1 MLVTG
6 KEILEVAKK
15 QGFAVPAF
23 NAGSGQLL
31 NAVMDACEEAQSPVM
46 IAIHPDELS
55 FLTDSF
61 VSQVKYLANHSKLPV
76 CIHLDHGASFEQV
89 IHAIQLGFTSVM
101 IDASHLPYEENI
113 TISQKV
119 VEAAHAVGVSVEAE
133 LGTIGDTG
141 NTVEGGV
148 SEVIYTDPKVAQDF
162 IEKTGVDSLAVAIGT
177 AHGIYPKNVEPK
189 LRLDILEEIESLT
202 DLPLVL
208 HGGSSNPDEE
218 ISKAVTMGVN
228 KINISSDIKIVF
240 ANKLREV
247 LNAGNTE
254 IREPNV
260 LFPSCMEETK
270 RVALEKIRLFKSE
283 NKAQYYFES
292 EVTDVKEPVG
302 V

>member
-1 MLVTG
+1 MLVSG
-6 KEILEVAKK
+6 KEILSVAKE

-31 NAVMDACEEAQSPVM
+31 NAVMTACEELQSPVM

-61 VSQVKYLANHSKLPV
+61 VSQVKYLANHSKVPV
-76 CIHLDHGASFEQV
+76 CIHLDHGASYEQV
-89 IHAIQLGFTSVM
+89 IHAIQLGFTSGM
-101 IDASHLPYEENI
+101 IDASHLPYDENVA
-113 TISQKV
+113 ISKKV
-119 VEAAHAVGVSVEAE
+119 VETAHAVGVSVEAE

-177 AHGIYPKNVEPK
+177 AHGIYPKNIDPK
-189 LRLDILEEIESLT
+189 LRLDILEEIEALT

-218 ISKAVTMGVN
+218 IRKAVTMGIN

-240 ANKLREV
+240 ANRLREI
-247 LNAGNTE
+247 LNSGNSE

-260 LFPSCMEETK
+260 LFPSCMEATK
-270 RVALEKIRLFKSE
+270 QVAIEKIKLFKSD
-283 NKAQYYFES
+283 NKAQYYGLRGINES
-292 EVTDVKEPVG
+292 VTL
-302 V
+302 

>member
-1 MLVTG
+1 MLISG
-6 KEILEVAKK
+6 KEILKVAKE

-31 NAVMDACEEAQSPVM
+31 NAVMEACEETQSPVM

-61 VSQVKYLANHSKLPV
+61 VSQVINLANNTKLPV
-76 CIHLDHGASFEQV
+76 CIHLDHGASYEQV
-89 IHAIQLGFTSVM
+89 LHAIQLGFTSVM
-101 IDASHLPYEENI
+101 IDASHLPYEDNVV
-113 TISQKV
+113 ISKKV
-119 VEAAHAVGVSVEAE
+119 ADSAHAVGVSVEAE

-148 SEVIYTDPKVAQDF
+148 SEIIYTDPKVAQDF
-162 IEKTGVDSLAVAIGT
+162 IEKTGVDSLAIAIGT
-177 AHGIYPKNVEPK
+177 AHGIYPKDMDPK
-189 LRLDILEEIESLT
+189 LRLDILEETEKLT
-202 DLPLVL
+202 DIPLVL
-208 HGGSSNPDEE
+208 HGGSSNPNDE

-247 LNAGNTE
+247 LNDGSDE

-260 LFPSCMEETK
+260 LFPPCMEETK
-270 RVALEKIRLFKSE
+270 KVAIEKIKLFKSE
-283 NKAQYYFES
+283 DKAKYY
-292 EVTDVKEPVG
+292 
-302 V
+302 

>member
-6 KEILEVAKK
+6 KEILQVAKE

-31 NAVMDACEEAQSPVM
+31 NAVMEACIEAQSPVM

-61 VSQVKYLANHSKLPV
+61 VAQVKDLASHTKLPV
-76 CIHLDHGASFEQV
+76 CIHLDHGASYEQV
-89 IHAIQLGFTSVM
+89 LHAIQLGFTSVM
-101 IDASHLPYEENI
+101 IDGSHLPYEENVAL
-113 TISQKV
+113 TQKV
-119 VEAAHAVGVSVEAE
+119 VAAAHAVGVSVEAE

-148 SEVIYTDPKVAQDF
+148 SEIIYTDPKVAQDF
-162 IEKTGVDSLAVAIGT
+162 IAKTKVDSLAVAIGT
-177 AHGIYPKNVEPK
+177 AHGIYPKDVDPK
-189 LRLDILEEIESLT
+189 LRLDILEEIATLT

-218 ISKAVTMGVN
+218 ISKAVKLGIN

-240 ANKLREV
+240 ANQLREV
-247 LNAGNTE
+247 LNAGNQE

-260 LFPSCMEETK
+260 LFPTCMEATK
-270 RVALEKIRLFKSE
+270 KVALDKISLFQSKD
-283 NKAQYYFES
+283 KAQYY
-292 EVTDVKEPVG
+292 
-302 V
+302 

>member
-1 MLVTG
+1 MLVSG
-6 KEILEVAKK
+6 KEILEVANKF
-15 QGFAVPAF
+15 GFAVPAF

-31 NAVMDACEEAQSPVM
+31 EAVMQACEETESPVM

-61 VSQVKYLANHSKLPV
+61 VDQVKYYANHSKVPV

-101 IDASHLPYEENI
+101 IDASHKSYEDNI
-113 TISQKV
+113 AITKKV

-141 NTVEGGV
+141 NSIEGGAT
-148 SEVIYTDPKVAQDF
+148 EVIYTDPEVAQDF
-162 IEKTGVDSLAVAIGT
+162 IEKTNVDSLAIAIGT
-177 AHGIYPKNVEPK
+177 AHGIYPKNMKPK
-189 LRLDILEEIESLT
+189 LRLDILQEIEKLVEI
-202 DLPLVL
+202 PLVL

-218 ISKAVTMGVN
+218 ISQSVKLGIN

-240 ANKLREV
+240 ANKLKEI
-247 LNAGNTE
+247 LAASDSE

-260 LFPSCMEETK
+260 MFPECMKETK
-270 RVALEKIRLFKSE
+270 KVAIDKIKLFNSE
-283 NKAQYYFES
+283 GKAKLYFQ
-292 EVTDVKEPVG
+292 
-302 V
+302 

>member
-1 MLVTG
+1 MLVSG
-6 KEILEVAKK
+6 KEILSVAKE

-31 NAVMDACEEAQSPVM
+31 NAVMTACEELQSPVM

-61 VSQVKYLANHSKLPV
+61 VSQVKYLANHSKVPV
-76 CIHLDHGASFEQV
+76 CIHLDHGASYEQV

-101 IDASHLPYEENI
+101 IDASHLPYDENVA
-113 TISQKV
+113 ISKKV
-119 VEAAHAVGVSVEAE
+119 VETAHVVGVSVEAE

-177 AHGIYPKNVEPK
+177 AHGIYPKNIDPK
-189 LRLDILEEIESLT
+189 LRLDILEEIEALT

-218 ISKAVTMGVN
+218 IRKAVTMGIN

-240 ANKLREV
+240 ASRLREI
-247 LNAGNTE
+247 LNSGNSE

-260 LFPSCMEETK
+260 LFPSCMEATK
-270 RVALEKIRLFKSE
+270 QVAIEKIKLFKSD
-283 NKAQYYFES
+283 NKAQYYGLRGINES
-292 EVTDVKEPVG
+292 VTL
-302 V
+302 

>member
-1 MLVTG
+1 MLVSG
-6 KEILEVAKK
+6 KEILEVANKF
-15 QGFAVPAF
+15 GFAVPAF

-31 NAVMDACEEAQSPVM
+31 EAVMQACEETESPVM

-61 VSQVKYLANHSKLPV
+61 VDQVKYYANHSKVPV

-101 IDASHLPYEENI
+101 IDASHKSYEDNI
-113 TISQKV
+113 AITKKV

-141 NTVEGGV
+141 NSIEGGV
-148 SEVIYTDPKVAQDF
+148 TEVIYTDPEVAQDF
-162 IEKTGVDSLAVAIGT
+162 IEKTNVDSLAIAIGT
-177 AHGIYPKNVEPK
+177 AHGIYQKNMKPK
-189 LRLDILEEIESLT
+189 LRLDILQEIEKLVEI
-202 DLPLVL
+202 PLVL

-218 ISKAVTMGVN
+218 ISQSVKLGIN

-240 ANKLREV
+240 ANKLKEI
-247 LNAGNTE
+247 LAASDSE

-260 LFPSCMEETK
+260 MFPECMKETK
-270 RVALEKIRLFKSE
+270 KVAIDKIKLFNSE
-283 NKAQYYFES
+283 GKAKLYFQ
-292 EVTDVKEPVG
+292 
-302 V
+302 